1 VIDATNSI
9 QVLTDH
15 HELRRSLEC
24 QKRMFDLA
32 MVASDMGT
40 WRYTLA
46 DNICVYDENARRLYG
61 LTEAAFLHDEE
72 GVKAKFHADDMEL
85 MWSRVAKAL
94 DPGGDGRYDVEY
106 RVRQLDGS
114 WRWLSAWGLVE
125 FEGDGPE
132 RTPVA
137 IAGASR
143 DLTKLKKAEEMQR
156 LLVNELNHRIKNTL
170 ATVQAIAGSTIRASR
185 TMDDFQQAFY
195 GRIATL
201 SKTHSLLTDN
211 EQRLVPLRQLLKNE
225 LEIYED
231 GEGQRIIL
239 SGPEVML
246 PAHVSVSFAMA
257 IHELTTNA
265 LKYGALSVLGGAL
278 RVNWKLE
285 ETRLSMRWEESN
297 VPIMRQPTRAGFGSQ
312 LLRRLLPHQLG
323 ARVEMKFAPDGLKAD
338 ISIGI
343 A

>member
-1 VIDATNSI
+1 
-9 QVLTDH
+9 
-15 HELRRSLEC
+15 
-24 QKRMFDLA
+24 
-32 MVASDMGT
+32 
-40 WRYTLA
+40 
-46 DNICVYDENARRLYG
+46 VYDENAQRLYG
-61 LTEAAFLHDEE
+61 LTEARFLHDDE
-72 GVKAKFHADDMEL
+72 GVKAKFHPDDLEV
-85 MWSRVAKAL
+85 MWSRVARAL
-94 DPGGDGRYDVEY
+94 DPKGSGRYDVEY
-106 RVRQLDGS
+106 RVKQVDGS

-125 FEGDGPE
+125 FEGNGPE
-132 RTPVA
+132 RKPVA

-143 DLTKLKKAEEMQR
+143 DLTKLKQAEEMQR
-156 LLVNELNHRIKNTL
+156 LLLNELNHRIKNTL
-170 ATVQAIAGSTIRASR
+170 ATVQAIASSTIRASR

-231 GEGQRIIL
+231 GEGQRINL
-239 SGPEVML
+239 SGPDVML

-265 LKYGALSVLGGAL
+265 LKYGSLSVLAGVL
-278 RVNWKLE
+278 RVSWIVDG
-285 ETRLSMRWEESN
+285 TRLSMRWEESN
-297 VPIMRQPTRAGFGSQ
+297 VPITRQPTRTGFGSQ

-323 ARVEMKFAPDGLKAD
+323 AQVEMKFAPDGLKAD
-338 ISIGI
+338 ISIEI